1 MADDPKRPPPGAA
14 PPPAAQPANVIGPWH
29 GNAGDLRQQLGI
41 APQPAQPQPAQPQWQ
56 QPAQPPHAQPPQ
68 PYAPQPY
75 APQPQQPYA
84 PQPQQPYAPQPQ
96 PYAPQ
101 PPPYA
106 PQPQQPYA
114 PQPPQP
120 YAAQPYAQAPHQQS
134 YAPQSQPPPPYA
146 QTLPQAWSQPRRTH
160 LAAAVRPPSGT
171 GVVAM
176 AVLSLRRALRLRI
189 DANEVLDDERA
200 AMLAAQ
206 PAITDGSQQAFMAWR
221 RSVLFVAAVLMIP
234 VALLHAID
242 NLKFEDGTPEV
253 WKTLEYVSVAV
264 ETTFALFLW
273 TQVGKWRA
281 WRTQSRRLA
290 WGWLLYFVT
299 PFLVFL
305 YPLASAVDY
314 GQLDPASEHA
324 AKVAIGVAI
333 GAQAFLSLA
342 PKIISLLQ
350 GLIRASIATKTL
362 FPGASAPGWMMV
374 IAAPLYMIIF
384 YVFVLLPYHFTGSGL
399 VALGTLL
406 VLAAKGS
413 LVRAGL
419 QLTRPMADDVAR
431 RTTQRAQTLW
441 MTLLLGGIAFIVGGL
456 WALVSKASPLA
467 LVSFA
472 LSMGANILLLTL
484 IATDA
489 LISGLDRARGVT
501 PEESELADEAQ
512 RDVAAFTALR
522 S

>member
-1 MADDPKRPPPGAA
+1 MA
-14 PPPAAQPANVIGPWH
+14 I
-29 GNAGDLRQQLGI
+29 
-41 APQPAQPQPAQPQWQ
+41 
-56 QPAQPPHAQPPQ
+56 
-68 PYAPQPY
+68 
-75 APQPQQPYA
+75 
-84 PQPQQPYAPQPQ
+84 
-96 PYAPQ
+96 
-101 PPPYA
+101 
-106 PQPQQPYA
+106 
-114 PQPPQP
+114 
-120 YAAQPYAQAPHQQS
+120 
-134 YAPQSQPPPPYA
+134 
-146 QTLPQAWSQPRRTH
+146 
-160 LAAAVRPPSGT
+160 
-171 GVVAM
+171 
-176 AVLSLRRALRLRI
+176 LSLRRAFRLRI

-206 PAITDGSQQAFMAWR
+206 PAITDESQQAFMAWR
-221 RSVLFVAAVLMIP
+221 RSVLFVAALLMIP
-234 VALLHAID
+234 VVILHALD
-242 NLKFEDGTPEV
+242 NLEFADGTPEV
-253 WKTLEYVSVAV
+253 WKQLEYVSVTV
-264 ETTFALFLW
+264 EVGFALFLW

-290 WGWLLYFVT
+290 WGWMLYFLT
-299 PFLVFL
+299 PFLIFL

-314 GQLDPASEHA
+314 TALAGGTALDAAQEHA
-324 AKVAIGVAI
+324 AKVAIGMAI

-399 VALGTLL
+399 VVLGTLL

-419 QLTRPMADDVAR
+419 GLTRPMTDDAAR
-431 RTTQRAQTLW
+431 RATQRAQTLW
-441 MTLLLGGIAFIVGGL
+441 MALLVAGIGCIIGGL
-456 WALVSKASPLA
+456 WELISKASPLS
-467 LVSFA
+467 LVSFG

-501 PEESELADEAQ
+501 PEESALAAEAQ
-512 RDVAAFTALR
+512 TEIAAFTALR